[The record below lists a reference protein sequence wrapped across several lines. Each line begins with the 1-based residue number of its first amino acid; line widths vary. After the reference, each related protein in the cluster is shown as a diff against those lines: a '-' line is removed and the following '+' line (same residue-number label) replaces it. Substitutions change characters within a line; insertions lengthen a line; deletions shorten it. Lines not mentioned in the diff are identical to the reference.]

1 MHTLPR
7 IAKVVTSVLNL
18 SLMSKEVA
26 FENNQGVKFGK
37 KWNYFLLLLLPNKEW
52 LNFLF

>member
-18 SLMSKEVA
+18 PLTSKEVA